1 MQTKP
6 KRSNGSQEKLERKIA
21 AINEA
26 IALFKQKRG
35 KNPAVKELQTT
46 LIINFKEFAVSNSHS
61 LSRFLYKYS
70 DKIKF

>member
-6 KRSNGSQEKLERKIA
+6 RHDNGAQKKIQRKVE

-26 IALFKQKRG
+26 IARFKAKRG
-35 KNPAVKELQTT
+35 KNPAVKELQTIM
-46 LIINFKEFAVSNSHS
+46 IINFKEFAARNSAS
-61 LSRFLYKYS
+61 LSEFLKKNK